1 MSTAEADQLFE
12 RLWHG
17 DAAMEEWAATVAGG
31 SARPISD
38 DAIAILEDVDVS
50 NYHEYK

>member
-1 MSTAEADQLFE
+1 MGIGKDALASYLIALYCSTAVL
-12 RLWHG
+12 
-17 DAAMEEWAATVAGG
+17 T
-31 SARPISD
+31 D